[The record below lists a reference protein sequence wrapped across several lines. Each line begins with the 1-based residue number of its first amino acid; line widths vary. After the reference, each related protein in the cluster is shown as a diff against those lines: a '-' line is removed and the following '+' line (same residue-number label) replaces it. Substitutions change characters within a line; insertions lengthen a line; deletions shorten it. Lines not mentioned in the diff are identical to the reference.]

1 MSNINDNR
9 LNVTM
14 TTAQITAVKTA
25 LQTIQTNM
33 PFLTGLTVEE
43 RIALP
48 KINVSNKAFTE
59 DAINSAVN
67 NANMIPSYFSTANLQ
82 TDYNLFVQL
91 DELILLID
99 QVAEKMSDTQLL
111 AGSEAYVNALASYR
125 LFGAAA
131 DAGVP
136 GADAIYD
143 RLKSRFANQGNSSAS
158 TNTPPTP

>member
-14 TTAQITAVKTA
+14 TPAQITAVKAA

-59 DAINSAVN
+59 DAINSALN
-67 NANMIPSYFSTANLQ
+67 NANMIPSYFSTTNLQ
-82 TDYNLFVQL
+82 TDYNLYVQL
-91 DELILLID
+91 DELILLVD
-99 QVAEKMSDTQLL
+99 QVAERISDTQML
-111 AGSEAYVNALASYR
+111 AGSEAYVSALASYR

-131 DAGVP
+131 DAGVQ

-143 RLKSRFANQGNSSAS
+143 RLKNRFANQGNTSTN
-158 TNTPPTP
+158 TNTPPTT

>member
-9 LNVTM
+9 LNLTM
-14 TTAQITAVKTA
+14 TPAQIAAVKTA
-25 LQTIQTNM
+25 LQNIQSNM
-33 PFLTGLTVEE
+33 PFLTGLSVEE
-43 RIALP
+43 RKKKT
-48 KINVSNKAFTE
+48 KINVGNKAFVE

-82 TDYNLFVQL
+82 NDYNLFVQL
-91 DELILLID
+91 DELLLMVD
-99 QVAEKMSDTQLL
+99 QLFEKISDTQML
-111 AGSEAYVNALASYR
+111 AGSEAYVSGLASYR

-143 RLKSRFANQGNSSAS
+143 RLKSRFANQGNTTSN